1 MSENNES
8 VGTTLKNTIIGV
20 VVTIITAVGGIVT
33 TQFEKIFGGES
44 TQQEAPASP
53 QIIINN
59 TQQGGSGGT
68 VRERVVERPIIV
80 PIQTAPAETVK
91 VEEKKPSSRD
101 RLLNRN
107 RD

>member
-1 MSENNES
+1 MSEEQS
-8 VGTTLKNTIIGV
+8 GGGLKNTILGV
-20 VVTIITAVGGIVT
+20 LATILTAAGGVLV
-33 TQFEKIFGGES
+33 TQFENLFGGD
-44 TQQEAPASP
+44 EAVEQTAPGQP

-59 TQQGGSGGT
+59 SNSQSGGT

-80 PIQTAPAETVK
+80 PIQTAAAETVK

-107 RD
+107 RE

>member
-8 VGTTLKNTIIGV
+8 TSTTLKNTIIGV

-33 TQFEKIFGGES
+33 TQFEKLFGVED
-44 TQQEAPASP
+44 TETAAPGQP

-59 TQQGGSGGT
+59 SQQGGGGT

-107 RD
+107 RE

>member
-1 MSENNES
+1 MSEEQS
-8 VGTTLKNTIIGV
+8 GGSLKNTILGV
-20 VVTIITAVGGIVT
+20 LATILTAAGGVLV
-33 TQFEKIFGGES
+33 TQFENLFGGGEAVEQ
-44 TQQEAPASP
+44 TAPAQP

-59 TQQGGSGGT
+59 SNSQSGGA

-80 PIQTAPAETVK
+80 PIQTAAAETVK

-107 RD
+107 RE